1 MRIRFILIAAVAA
14 SLFVV
19 ACSSVPK
26 SIPDD
31 LSARELVQR
40 AQEATDAYHYD
51 AAVAYY
57 KALQERFGT
66 DPVYKTTAEYEI
78 AFIAY
83 KQGRYAEAKESF
95 EALLAKYAGPDAA
108 TFPPRFAILS
118 KKVLE
123 AIADKTKATTKS

>member
-1 MRIRFILIAAVAA
+1 MKTRFILAAAMAA
-14 SLFVV
+14 SLFV

-26 SIPDD
+26 SIPED

-57 KALQERFGT
+57 KALNERFGS
-66 DPVYKTTAEYEI
+66 DPLYKTTAEYEI
-78 AFIAY
+78 AFIAF
-83 KQGRYAEAKESF
+83 KQGRYAEAKEGL
-95 EALLAKYAGPDAA
+95 EALLAQYSGPDGA
-108 TFPPRFAILS
+108 TLPPRYAILS

-123 AIADKTKATTKS
+123 SIADKTKSKG